1 MFDDVSSVI
10 NSFIASS
17 NVFLVIYA
25 ALCLINGL
33 VCKLELISGC
43 QPGPEGAPGRQSPGA
58 NWPSKFRKFSSRDAA
73 DVIMMIAHG
82 AVCGRGH
89 QISRNQPE
97 PEKCK
102 DSIVL
107 RQYQRSS

>member
-1 MFDDVSSVI
+1 MMYLLLLILSLRRLMF
-10 NSFIASS
+10 
-17 NVFLVIYA
+17 FLVIYA

-58 NWPSKFRKFSSRDAA
+58 NWPSGSSESPPDAA
-73 DVIMMIAHG
+73 DVMIAHG

>member
-17 NVFLVIYA
+17 NVFLVICA

-58 NWPSKFRKFSSRDAA
+58 NWPSGSSPPGTLP
-73 DVIMMIAHG
+73 M
-82 AVCGRGH
+82 
-89 QISRNQPE
+89 
-97 PEKCK
+97 
-102 DSIVL
+102 
-107 RQYQRSS
+107 SS

>member
-58 NWPSKFRKFSSRDAA
+58 NWPSPPDAA
-73 DVIMMIAHG
+73 DAIARVDAPIG
-82 AVCGRGH
+82 PTAPSAAAATRSAEIRNAR
-89 QISRNQPE
+89 ISF
-97 PEKCK
+97 KFGT
-102 DSIVL
+102 
-107 RQYQRSS
+107 

>member
-1 MFDDVSSVI
+1 
-10 NSFIASS
+10 
-17 NVFLVIYA
+17 
-25 ALCLINGL
+25 
-33 VCKLELISGC
+33 
-43 QPGPEGAPGRQSPGA
+43 
-58 NWPSKFRKFSSRDAA
+58 
-73 DVIMMIAHG
+73 MIAHG